1 MDGMYTT
8 RELGRGAVIDEWIR
22 SLIDLPLLDLAL
34 KKLSF

>member
-1 MDGMYTT
+1 MGCTLHANL
-8 RELGRGAVIDEWIR
+8 EEGLFIDEWIR